1 LGPSKHLL
9 GLFIYLPSLSG
20 RVITSHPRA
29 AYFIAQA
36 IPGLSRATAEF
47 GKIANEKPTTIA
59 KWVEFINI
67 SDLSHFT
74 PQDFA
79 ALRQKWFQEQAK
91 KQRYFLAPNPQQII
105 NNQPDML
112 NTENYIR

>member
-1 LGPSKHLL
+1 LGF
-9 GLFIYLPSLSG
+9 LFACPRLDVGSG
-20 RVITSHPRA
+20 QVITSHPRA
-29 AYFIAQA
+29 AYFLAQA
-36 IPGLSRATAEF
+36 IPGLSRATADF
-47 GKIANEKPTTIA
+47 GKIANEKPTAIE

-67 SDLSHFT
+67 ADLSHFT
-74 PQDFA
+74 PKDFV

-91 KQRYFLAPNPQQII
+91 KQRYLLSPTPQQIS